1 VNELLLASLPLL
13 QSSGSDDSGS
23 LFVLLAGPVVGAALY
38 GAIYR
43 YYRNADKSDQFER
56 ETRIELKT
64 QITGNDQ
71 KVDAIKG
78 TRKRR
83 IDGDNSSAFRSR
95 VTRLE

>member
-13 QSSGSDDSGS
+13 HSSDGDGSAS
-23 LFVLLAGPVVGAALY
+23 LFFLLAGPIAGAALY

-64 QITGNDQ
+64 QVTGNDQ
-71 KVDAIKG
+71 KVDEVRG
-78 TRKRR
+78 TRRSR
-83 IDGDNSSAFRSR
+83 IEGDNSGAFRSR
-95 VTRLE
+95 VARIE